1 MDGPSAANPQHLK
14 EVKNLEGDD
23 CRGAHS
29 HDRSCAKGDWQED
42 TTPALLQEQAQV
54 SATAKGDELQP
65 PVKRDEETGG
75 HAYDREKDASPPK
88 RVKFSEMY
96 PYAIISL
103 FDGVG
108 SAIPAITN
116 AIGHAPRLIIAAEC
130 DPVLR

>member
-1 MDGPSAANPQHLK
+1 
-14 EVKNLEGDD
+14 V
-23 CRGAHS
+23 
-29 HDRSCAKGDWQED
+29 
-42 TTPALLQEQAQV
+42 QAQV
-54 SATAKGDELQP
+54 SATVKGDDLQP
-65 PVKRDEETGG
+65 PVKRDEEVGG